1 LRKLSGNSKVE
12 RILFGSLSD
21 AYPENH
27 PVEGIDQVPL
37 LTRRSIKDIPT
48 ELIAFDDRKRAQSPG
63 DAGLHFFREDRKF
76 LSVLLNPE
84 AKLKGFAPY
93 KIILTPDVTIGQ
105 GMPPWQRVR
114 NVVLGRAAGVIWEKR
129 GLRVIP
135 TLRWVDEAD
144 LTLVA
149 CGVPQRSVF
158 AVSSYMARRNP
169 ADYRIFQDGLRYLAK
184 NLNPVAVIVYGS
196 LDANLL
202 LELSDQCDV
211 FVYEHPMAKIRKS
224 AKMASSNENALIPL

>member
-1 LRKLSGNSKVE
+1 LRKLSGKSKVE
-12 RILFGSLSD
+12 RIVFGSLSD

-27 PVEGIDQVPL
+27 PVEGIDQVPVL
-37 LTRRSIKDIPT
+37 SRRSITDIPT
-48 ELIAFDDRKRAQSPG
+48 ELVAFDDLKRARSQG

-76 LSVLLNPE
+76 ISALLNPE
-84 AKLKGFAPY
+84 AKIKGFAPY

-105 GMPPWQRVR
+105 GMPHWQRVR

-129 GLRVIP
+129 GLKVIP

-144 LTLVA
+144 LKLVA

-158 AVSSYMARRNP
+158 AVSSYMARRDP
-169 ADYRIFQDGLRYLAK
+169 ADYRIFQHGLRYLA
-184 NLNPVAVIVYGS
+184 NYLNPVAVIVYGS
-196 LDANLL
+196 LDAKLL

-211 FVYEHPMAKIRKS
+211 FVFEHPMAKIRKTS
-224 AKMASSNENALIPL
+224 KIAASNENALIPC